1 MNRKKLNILHTT
13 DLHFNKQWFEWIA
26 NQQENY
32 DVFCI
37 TGDFLNDSKDET
49 LLEQIEWITNWM
61 KSFKKPLFVCSGN
74 HDIEELENEDWLNKI
89 SNVYSDNS
97 IKIIDGIKFGCIP
110 YIAPNFID
118 FDECNIILYHLPPS
132 NTTTSTHNKTNKD
145 WGDKELSRLLKK
157 KIISPKIILCGHLH
171 HPTDT
176 IDKINNTK
184 IYNAG
189 VNKENLIPNYHII
202 QI

>member
-1 MNRKKLNILHTT
+1 MNILHTT

-49 LLEQIEWITNWM
+49 LLEQIEWITIWM
-61 KSFKKPLFVCSGN
+61 KLFKKPLFVCSGN

-97 IKIIDGIKFGCIP
+97 IKIIDGVKFGCIP

-145 WGDKELSRLLKK
+145 WGDKELSKLLRK

>member
-1 MNRKKLNILHTT
+1 MKILHTT
-13 DLHFNKQWFEWIA
+13 DLHFNKQWFKWIKA
-26 NQQENY
+26 QQNKY
-32 DVFCI
+32 DIFCI
-37 TGDFLNDSKDET
+37 TGDFLDDSKDET
-49 LLEQIEWITNWM
+49 LLEQIDWITIWM

-110 YIAPNFID
+110 YIAPDFID

>member
-97 IKIIDGIKFGCIP
+97 IKIIDGVKFGCIP

>member
-1 MNRKKLNILHTT
+1 MKILHTT
-13 DLHFNKQWFEWIA
+13 YLHFNKQWFKWIEA
-26 NQQENY
+26 QQNKY
-32 DVFCI
+32 DIFCI

-49 LLEQIEWITNWM
+49 LLEQIEWITIWM
-61 KSFKKPLFVCSGN
+61 KLFKKPLFVCSGN
-74 HDIEELENEDWLNKI
+74 HDIEELENEDWLYKI
-89 SNVYSDNS
+89 PNVYSDNS
-97 IKIIDGIKFGCIP
+97 IKTINGIKFGCIP
-110 YIAPNFID
+110 YIAPNFIE
-118 FDECNIILYHLPPS
+118 FHECDIFLYHLPPS